1 MDPMQQILGEAGR
14 RGLADAMSQNR
25 SLPRPAS
32 VTQFED
38 LFREVQ
44 ARQSNPGGMSGIFDR
59 ALQVIPKIGTAAR
72 IINAGPVADGTL
84 EHARR
89 MGWMR

>member
-1 MDPMQQILGEAGR
+1 MDPMQQIWGEAGR
-14 RGLADAMSQNR
+14 RGLT
-25 SLPRPAS
+25 PPGG
-32 VTQFED
+32 VQFED
-38 LFREVQ
+38 LFREAQ

-59 ALQVIPKIGTAAR
+59 ALQAIPRIGTAAR
-72 IINAGPVADGTL
+72 ITNAGPVADGTL